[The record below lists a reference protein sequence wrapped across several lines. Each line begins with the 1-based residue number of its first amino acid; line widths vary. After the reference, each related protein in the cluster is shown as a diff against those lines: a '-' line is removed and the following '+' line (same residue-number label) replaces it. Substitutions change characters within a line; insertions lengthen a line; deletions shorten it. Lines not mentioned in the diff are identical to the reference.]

1 MKKRLIISVLSV
13 LLYHLS
19 YSQSEYA
26 SFDVPFKNALSISS
40 IPDEKGNIC
49 YGFRF
54 EKDYYFV
61 LLSKNK
67 EVLFQEKIHETSRV
81 ENYFCGTI
89 SNENQFVFFNRYNTD
104 NTKLIAHII
113 YKDNPR
119 YEEVKNIRFLDR
131 KKEEFI
137 EIINTYNEF
146 YIVSVSKKTG
156 NIYLTKFNSGQH
168 YEKRVFHPDMPDI
181 YKHFKKSL
189 FSFSRTNLI
198 NPIFQAYFNNK
209 IYKDEKKFIF
219 TFKKFPNKLIKE
231 KNYTEILALN
241 WKTSDCEYTYFVNI
255 YGKSKES
262 YNSTIYKDRFFQ
274 ITILPDLFNLTIY
287 DLKTFNLITSY
298 NYQHKDYL
306 ELMSGPLI
314 KKNLGDISVKEFNY
328 TKNTLE
334 VTDKLSKGH
343 ISICANKLNSELV
356 ELEIGSFSKNG
367 VNIPLIVMGGMLGG
381 AIGGAIAGAISARY
395 DLGYSNYFRSVL
407 SYPEMNI
414 SISNNTTSIIEKL
427 QNFIIEKAE
436 EGVKISGETFYQIT
450 DNIAHY
456 GYINKKEK
464 KFVVIE
470 FDNN

>member
-1 MKKRLIISVLSV
+1 MKKSLFLSVLSV
-13 LLYHLS
+13 LIYHLS

-26 SFDVPFKNALSISS
+26 SFEVPFKNAISISS

-54 EKDYYFV
+54 EKDYYFI

-67 EVLFQEKIHETSRV
+67 EVLFREKIHETSRV

-113 YKDNPR
+113 YKDNPK

-137 EIINTYNEF
+137 EIINTCKEF

-156 NIYLTKFNSGQH
+156 NIYLTSFDSGQH
-168 YEKRVFHPDMPDI
+168 YEKRVFHPDMTDI

-198 NPIFQAYFNNK
+198 NPIFKAYFSNK
-209 IYKDEKKFIF
+209 IYKDEEKFYF
-219 TFKKFPNKLIKE
+219 TFKKFPNKLITE
-231 KNYTEILALN
+231 KNYTEILSLN
-241 WKTSDCEYTYFVNI
+241 WETSYCEYTYFVNI

-274 ITILPDLFNLTIY
+274 ITILPTLFDLTIY

-306 ELMSGPLI
+306 ELMSSPLI
-314 KKNLGDISVKEFNY
+314 KKNLGDISVKELNY

-334 VTDKLSKGH
+334 VTDKLSKGL
-343 ISICANKLNSELV
+343 ISICANKLNRELV

-367 VNIPLIVMGGMLGG
+367 VNIPLIVMGGIMGG
-381 AIGGAIAGAISARY
+381 AIGGAIAGAMLESY
-395 DLGYSNYFRSVL
+395 DMGYSNYFRSVL
-407 SYPEMNI
+407 SYPEMEI
-414 SISNNTTSIIEKL
+414 ATSNNTTSINEKL
-427 QNFIIEKAE
+427 QRFITEIMKKNI
-436 EGVKISGETFYQIT
+436 KISGETFYQIT

-464 KFVVIE
+464 KFVVVE